1 MSFLTQK
8 NNSPEVQPMSSMQFR
23 PKSRAP
29 WSPNR
34 MQDWQELDEQVA
46 DQRDQETVL
55 DFSEQRAKKSQT
67 RHWIKES
74 VTKNNQEVS
83 EWQSLE
89 ELSRSDITLIIQSL
103 KCCQNDPMSQIANQG
118 QDGVMSVHQ
127 SQSILD
133 KLEARLAQIENEQ
146 QSAKNQF
153 FNQINDERQASW
165 LDQAVQ
171 GSR

>member
-55 DFSEQRAKKSQT
+55 DFSEQRAKKRQT
-67 RHWIKES
+67 RHWIKEP
-74 VTKNNQEVS
+74 VTENKQEAS

-103 KCCQNDPMSQIANQG
+103 KYCQNDPMSQMVNQG
-118 QDGVMSVHQ
+118 QAGVMPDHQ

-153 FNQINDERQASW
+153 FNQSDDERKASW
-165 LDQAVQ
+165 MDQAVQ